1 MGPVA
6 AQAMTKKNAVTMAP
20 VLPVMLVALAAS
32 FSKKFTFFWSV
43 DGFMVSIEVC
53 LKLQAIAK
61 TVNGDGH
68 SNCIN
73 CDTRLRIVV
82 AVPPL
87 ARVWRTTP

>member
-1 MGPVA
+1 
-6 AQAMTKKNAVTMAP
+6 
-20 VLPVMLVALAAS
+20 
-32 FSKKFTFFWSV
+32 
-43 DGFMVSIEVC
+43 MVSIEVC